1 MDQVYISQCLVRGK
15 GQVLSNEG
23 GQNGKMLVRRA
34 VGAVPFPAEKK
45 FSAGREGHRGRM
57 NREDRRKDTVIKGAA
72 FLFRDGIQSI
82 VKWN

>member
-1 MDQVYISQCLVRGK
+1 
-15 GQVLSNEG
+15 
-23 GQNGKMLVRRA
+23 
-34 VGAVPFPAEKK
+34 
-45 FSAGREGHRGRM
+45 M